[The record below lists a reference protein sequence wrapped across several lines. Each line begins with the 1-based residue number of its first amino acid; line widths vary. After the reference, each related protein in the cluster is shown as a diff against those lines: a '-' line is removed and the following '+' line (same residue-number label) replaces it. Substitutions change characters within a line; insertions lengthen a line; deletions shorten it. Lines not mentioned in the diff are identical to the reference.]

1 MTHTLSNTGSNSSL
15 HRGFPA
21 RMVPFVGMAL
31 LVLVLAAAI
40 GCGSEPQPQPQPQ
53 SQQSPVST
61 TPPDSGRQAAS
72 TASPTVAETGRDAGP
87 AATEATTEPTAG
99 AAATTPEQPATEASD
114 SATAEVSPTTPAT
127 VETVSETVSEAAT
140 EPATSAPA
148 ATQAPPTEA
157 AEPTA
162 ATVSEPADASEGG
175 AGYVIS
181 EGSKAT
187 FTVNE
192 KLAWLDLPND
202 AVMHTEGLTGNVSLD
217 GQPSVIEL
225 DLHSMTSD
233 SDRRDG
239 YVRQRMFPEH
249 RVATFTVPD
258 LGELPDPLPEGEV
271 ITREVQGELTIKGVT
286 KAITFEVDAR
296 RDPDKLFILGRT
308 TFTWD
313 DLEIPPPNIPG
324 RIQVK
329 DEVQVEVLLSAVP
342 AGS

>member
-1 MTHTLSNTGSNSSL
+1 MSNTVTTSSGR
-15 HRGFPA
+15 RGFSYRLAPL
-21 RMVPFVGMAL
+21 VGLAL
-31 LVLVLAAAI
+31 LVLVLATAMA
-40 GCGSEPQPQPQPQ
+40 CGSEPQPREG
-53 SQQSPVST
+53 SVST
-61 TPPDSGRQAAS
+61 TPPDSGQQAIATSSPAVTETRQD
-72 TASPTVAETGRDAGP
+72 AETAFTEPASGP
-87 AATEATTEPTAG
+87 AAETVVTTA
-99 AAATTPEQPATEASD
+99 EQPATEAPAPPPTEASP
-114 SATAEVSPTTPAT
+114 AAAETAA
-127 VETVSETVSEAAT
+127 

-148 ATQAPPTEA
+148 ATQSQPTEA
-157 AEPTA
+157 PEVTEAP
-162 ATVSEPADASEGG
+162 EPAETEPPLPADVGG
-175 AGYVIS
+175 GFAIG

-202 AVMHTEGLTGNVSLD
+202 AVMHTEGLSGHVFLS

-239 YVRQRMFPEH
+239 YVQRRMFPNH
-249 RVATFTVPD
+249 PVAIFTVPD

-271 ITREVQGELTIKGVT
+271 ITREVQGELSIRGVT
-286 KAITFEVDAR
+286 KPVTFQVDAR

-342 AGS
+342 AGG

>member
-1 MTHTLSNTGSNSSL
+1 MRHTSGDTGSNSFL
-15 HRGFPA
+15 HRGFSA
-21 RMVPFVGMAL
+21 RLVPLVGMAF
-31 LVLVLAAAI
+31 LVLVLAAAM
-40 GCGSEPQPQPQPQ
+40 GCGSEPQPQA
-53 SQQSPVST
+53 SPVST
-61 TPPDSGRQAAS
+61 SPPDSGQQ
-72 TASPTVAETGRDAGP
+72 ASPASSDAVTDPTVTGAVQDAEPVVSGAVTEPTTVATTG
-87 AATEATTEPTAG
+87 PTAG
-99 AAATTPEQPATEASD
+99 AAAVMPEQPATEAAEPA
-114 SATAEVSPTTPAT
+114 ATEAPPAP
-127 VETVSETVSEAAT
+127 VESAT
-140 EPATSAPA
+140 EPATQAQPTDAPEPASATVTEPAEPA
-148 ATQAPPTEA
+148 A
-157 AEPTA
+157 
-162 ATVSEPADASEGG
+162 DG
-175 AGYVIS
+175 GYVIG

-202 AVMHTEGLTGNVSLD
+202 AVMHTEGLTGSVFLD

-239 YVRQRMFPEH
+239 YVRQRMFPDD
-249 RVATFTVPD
+249 RMAVFTVAD

-271 ITREVQGELTIKGVT
+271 ITREVQGELTIGGVT
-286 KAITFEVDAR
+286 KAITFEVEAR

-313 DLEIPPPNIPG
+313 GLEIPPPNIPG

-342 AGS
+342 AGG